1 MRSGRVTRPDNALHP
16 LATCAK
22 VGAERPRH
30 TRPMTRPRTRIQTR
44 NSETILEAALEVFSA
59 QGFRGATLD
68 QIAEVAGL
76 SKPNLLYYFASKEA
90 MYRALLT
97 RMLDTWLDPLREMD
111 AGGDPVVEIL
121 GYVRRKIEMSRDY
134 PRESRLFANE
144 ILQGGPRIREA
155 IAGDL
160 KALVDE
166 KAGVLAGWMEEGRI
180 ARLPPHHLI
189 FSVWALTQHYADFDM
204 QVRAVL
210 GENRDPL
217 AEAGEFLETL
227 FRKLL
232 AV

>member
-1 MRSGRVTRPDNALHP
+1 
-16 LATCAK
+16 
-22 VGAERPRH
+22 
-30 TRPMTRPRTRIQTR
+30 MTSRPRTRIQTK
-44 NSETILEAALEVFSA
+44 NSEAILEAALEVFSS

-76 SKPNLLYYFASKEA
+76 SKPNLLYYFPSKEA
-90 MYRALLT
+90 MHRALLT

-111 AGGDPVVEIL
+111 AGGDPVAEVL
-121 GYVRRKIEMSRDY
+121 GYVRRKIELSRDY

-155 IAGDL
+155 IEGDL

-166 KAGVLAGWMEEGRI
+166 KAGVLAGWMDQGRI

-210 GENRDPL
+210 GEDRDPL